1 VRPAI
6 RFAIRSASSA
16 ETNAIIEKF
25 GTSTK
30 AKRSGDGARSGR
42 SAARGS

>member
-1 VRPAI
+1 MRL
-6 RFAIRSASSA
+6 AIRSASSA

-30 AKRSGDGARSGR
+30 AKRSGERVRSGR
-42 SAARGS
+42 PDACHS